1 MEDPSSP
8 SSLSVR
14 PSTARIR
21 TVDRVRDS
29 LRFTLADGVHEVNHP
44 GLGLQQAS
52 SYIAG
57 LTPRPYWDVR
67 GGDFPWLVELEKN
80 FETIRDELREG
91 LANPD
96 LERLGNA
103 IWVAAARDDAEG
115 YGPDWRTL
123 VLQDRCEWEPTNV
136 GLFPKTT
143 ALVKGATGSHT
154 TALAW

>member
-1 MEDPSSP
+1 
-8 SSLSVR
+8 
-14 PSTARIR
+14 
-21 TVDRVRDS
+21 VRDS
-29 LRFTLADGVHEVNHP
+29 LRFTLADGVHEVNLP

-103 IWVAAARDDAEG
+103 IWVAAARDDAG
-115 YGPDWRTL
+115 RVRPGLAHARAAGPVRVGSPRTWGCF
-123 VLQDRCEWEPTNV
+123 RRRRR
-136 GLFPKTT
+136 
-143 ALVKGATGSHT
+143 S
-154 TALAW
+154 